1 MKRVGRGLEA
11 DARQC
16 EAGGES
22 IRDGRVHE
30 IGCVGEQR
38 PGKHEVEGLHGG
50 ERVIS
55 GGDELHQRVVVEYA
69 DLHST
74 NESGDEVPRLGTHI
88 VDQLGVARRIACVGT
103 DINLFQSETFLF
115 RFLGTHFFKRALVLL
130 GDECSLCSH
139 GKHRNYLDSL
149 NPNPSRAGVLDDDGE
164 ENGLADK

>member
-16 EAGGES
+16 ETGGES

-30 IGCVGEQR
+30 IGCV
-38 PGKHEVEGLHGG
+38 G

-139 GKHRNYLDSL
+139 QKHRNYLDSL

-164 ENGLADK
+164 ENGLADE